1 MPALDLYDQE
11 RKKIGQV
18 ELSEEVFG
26 AEPKSRLLYEAVK
39 WQLACRRSG
48 SASTKNRAQVRG
60 GGRKPWRQKGTGR
73 ARTGSIRS
81 PLRRGGGVI
90 FGPTPRSYA
99 YPLPKKV
106 RKAAL
111 RSALALKLSQ
121 GKLMIVDKLEL
132 AEIKTSSF
140 LEILRSLELTDALIV
155 TEGKNFN
162 LERSARNL
170 PGFKVLRWEGLNTY
184 DLLKYEQ
191 LLLTRESVEKITPQ
205 LSK

>member
-11 RKKIGQV
+11 RKRIGQV
-18 ELSEEVFG
+18 ELPEEVF
-26 AEPKSRLLYEAVK
+26 ATKPKDHLLYEAVK
-39 WQLACRRSG
+39 WQLACRRRG
-48 SASTKNRAQVRG
+48 SASTKSRGQVRG

-81 PLRRGGGVI
+81 PLSRGGGVI
-90 FGPTPRSYA
+90 FGPTPRSYS

-121 GKLMIVDKLEL
+121 GKLMIVDKLDL
-132 AEIKTSSF
+132 AEIKTRSF
-140 LEILRSLELTDALIV
+140 LEILKAMELSNALIV

-191 LLLTRESVEKITPQ
+191 LLLTRESVEKITQQ

>member
-18 ELSEEVFG
+18 ELAEEVFG
-26 AEPKSRLLYEAVK
+26 TEPKSHLLYEAVK

-73 ARTGSIRS
+73 ARTGSTRS
-81 PLRRGGGVI
+81 PIRRGGGVI
-90 FGPTPRSYA
+90 FGPTPRSYR

-106 RKAAL
+106 KKAAL

-121 GKLMIVDKLEL
+121 GKLMVVDKLEL
-132 AEIKTSSF
+132 PECKTRSF

-155 TEGKNFN
+155 TEGENFN

-170 PGFKVLRWEGLNTY
+170 PGFKILRWKGLNTY

-191 LLLTRESVEKITPQ
+191 LLITRESLAKITPQ

>member
-11 RKKIGQV
+11 RNKIGQV
-18 ELSEEVFG
+18 ELPEEVF
-26 AEPKSRLLYEAVK
+26 AVEPKGHLLYEAVK
-39 WQLACRRSG
+39 WQLACRRRG
-48 SASTKNRAQVRG
+48 SASTKSRGQVRG

-81 PLRRGGGVI
+81 PLSRGGGVI
-90 FGPTPRSYA
+90 FGPTPRSYS

-121 GKLMIVDKLEL
+121 GKLMIVDKLDL
-132 AEIKTSSF
+132 IEIKTRSF
-140 LEILRSLELTDALIV
+140 LEILKAMELSNALIV

-191 LLLTRESVEKITPQ
+191 LLLTRESVEKITQQ